1 MTTFIWVAVAL
12 LNVNRATHKSLSD
25 TKLIVTSN
33 IVRKTRITTTLAERP
48 RDT

>member
-1 MTTFIWVAVAL
+1 MIVA

-25 TKLIVTSN
+25 TKLIATGN
-33 IVRKTRITTTLAERP
+33 IVRKTRINIILAERP